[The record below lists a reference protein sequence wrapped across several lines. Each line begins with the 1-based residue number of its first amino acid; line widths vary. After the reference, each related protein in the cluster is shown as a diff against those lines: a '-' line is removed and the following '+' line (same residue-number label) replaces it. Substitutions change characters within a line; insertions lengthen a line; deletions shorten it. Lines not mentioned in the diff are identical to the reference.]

1 VAEKE
6 TLANHL
12 TADEE
17 FYFQW
22 HITERCNR
30 ACKHCYQ
37 DGHGTSEFELKDLLT
52 VIDRMEEAVQ
62 KWGKKGT
69 LSLTGGEPF
78 IRRDDLHALMD
89 RIDASK
95 CLAYYDILTNGSLI
109 SEAEALALA
118 KHPRLRRVQVSLEGA
133 TAKTNDAIRGQES
146 FESTLSAMRLLRNA
160 GIAVSVMT
168 TITRLNKDEIPALI
182 DLVGQEGVT
191 TLALERLIPEGGGA
205 SLSDQVLS
213 AEELR
218 KLYEAIY
225 QVATNGSLV
234 RILLY
239 RPLFALLAPDD
250 PTVGAL
256 CSAGNNA
263 LTIMPD
269 GTVYP
274 CRRLP
279 IPIGN
284 ILTDGLFKIW
294 YGSEVLW
301 RLRNPNNLGGKCR
314 DCDLLTQCRGCRA
327 MAYFT
332 TGDYMAEDP
341 QCWR

>member
-1 VAEKE
+1 MTE
-6 TLANHL
+6 LSIN
-12 TADEE
+12 DE

-22 HITERCNR
+22 HLTERCNR

-37 DGHGTSEFELKDLLT
+37 DGKPSTELPLGDLRTIVGL
-52 VIDRMEEAVQ
+52 MEEAVT

-69 LSLTGGEPF
+69 ISLTGGEPF
-78 IRRDDLHALMD
+78 MRRDDLHAIMD
-89 RIDASK
+89 QIDQSDN
-95 CLAYYDILTNGSLI
+95 LIYYDILTNGSLI
-109 SEAEALALA
+109 TETEADTLKAH
-118 KHPRLRRVQVSLEGA
+118 KKLRRIQVSLEGA
-133 TAKTNDAIRGQES
+133 TAESNDAIRGPGS
-146 FESTLSAMRLLRNA
+146 FDSTIRAMRRLRNV
-160 GIAVSVMT
+160 GIDVSVMT
-168 TITRLNKDEIPALI
+168 TISRANKDEIPAL
-182 DLVGQEGVT
+182 VGLLGSEGVT
-191 TLALERLIPEGGGA
+191 TFALERLIPEGSGA
-205 SLSDQVLS
+205 DLSDQVLS
-213 AEELR
+213 PLELQEVY
-218 KLYEAIY
+218 KGVY
-225 QVATNGSLV
+225 QIAVNQPPV

-239 RPLFALLAPDD
+239 RPLFALLAPED

-269 GTVYP
+269 GTLFP

-284 ILTDGLFKIW
+284 VLADGFYKVW

-301 RLRNPNNLGGKCR
+301 KIRNPQNLNAKCR
-314 DCDLLTQCRGCRA
+314 DCTLLTQCRGCRA

-341 QCWR
+341 QCWQ